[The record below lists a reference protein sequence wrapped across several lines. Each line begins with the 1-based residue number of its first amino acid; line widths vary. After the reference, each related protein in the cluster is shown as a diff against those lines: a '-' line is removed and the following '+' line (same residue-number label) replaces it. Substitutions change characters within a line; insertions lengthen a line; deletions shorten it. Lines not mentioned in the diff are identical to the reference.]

1 MRILTT
7 AALGVACTLFAGVAN
22 AQSAEDKKEA
32 VRLFDE
38 GSRFYN
44 AGDLDKALTTFQ
56 KALEKDDK
64 QPGSWRW
71 LGLIYRAKKQ
81 CKESID
87 AYTHYLRLQGDKT
100 ARFTERVHSEIEI
113 CRKELGYA
121 PIPKDLPAGS
131 GALAVSAN
139 IDGAQVSVDGIARG
153 ATPIEPLP
161 VTPGSHEIQLA
172 RPCYLTVTQS
182 VEILGKHVTD
192 IRIELQKDPAAPK
205 DKCDEQARKAPVAV
219 ATTGVIRL
227 ETPAKPS
234 SVLLDGQPIAL
245 RADGSFEGAPGIHT
259 LKVDTP
265 DHEEWERRVVIV
277 RGEPHS
283 VPVVVRTN
291 ASRRNLRIG
300 AWSAMGVALASGAV
314 GLYYGIKESDTFDKA
329 RDLHQIEANR
339 STGNPTPF
347 TTREELAKL
356 EKDANGQRNLS
367 MITLGVAGAA
377 LATSVVLFV
386 LERDERT
393 EGQEPPMA
401 TPYAAQQQARPR
413 RIAVAPVP
421 LPGGAGI
428 VLSGRTW

>member
-1 MRILTT
+1 MRILIT
-7 AALGVACTLFAGVAN
+7 AALGVLCTLFAGAAS
-22 AQSAEDKKEA
+22 AQSADDKKEA
-32 VRLFDE
+32 ARLFDE

-44 AGDLDKALTTFQ
+44 AGDLDKALTTFS
-56 KALEKDDK
+56 KALEKDPN

-71 LGLIYRAKKQ
+71 LGLIYRARKQ
-81 CKESID
+81 CRESID
-87 AYTHYLRLQGDKT
+87 AYTHYLKLQGDKPS
-100 ARFTERVHSEIEI
+100 RFSERVHTEIEI

-161 VTPGSHEIQLA
+161 VTPGTHELQLA
-172 RPCYLTVTQS
+172 RPCFVTVTQS
-182 VEILGKHVTD
+182 VEILSKHVTD
-192 IRIELQKDPAAPK
+192 VRIELQKDPMAPRQQ
-205 DKCDEQARKAPVAV
+205 CDEQLRKAPVPV
-219 ATTGVIRL
+219 ATTGIIRL

-234 SVLLDGQPIAL
+234 SVLLDGKPIAL
-245 RADGSFEGAPGIHT
+245 RPDGSFDGAPGIHT

-283 VPVVVRTN
+283 VPVVVRTT
-291 ASRRNLRIG
+291 AQRRNLRIG

-314 GLYYGIKESDTFDKA
+314 GLYYGIKESDTFDRA
-329 RDLHQIEANR
+329 RDLHQREKDR
-339 STGNPTPF
+339 STGNMTPF
-347 TTREELAKL
+347 TTREELARL
-356 EKDANGQRNLS
+356 EKDASSQRTLS
-367 MITLGVAGAA
+367 LVTLGVAGAA
-377 LATSVVLFV
+377 LATSVVLLV

-401 TPYAAQQQARPR
+401 TPYASQGSARPR
-413 RIAVAPVP
+413 RIAIAPVP
-421 LPGGAGI
+421 LPGGAGL
-428 VLSGRTW
+428 VLSGRAW